1 LGVVAFVNKT
11 YDRGA
16 WMEADKKKKIRGR
29 PFLFVYNTYSS
40 VKKNDEWFIIT
51 GYVSIESKQVDNHVS
66 KTRNTSV

>member
-51 GYVSIESKQVDNHVS
+51 
-66 KTRNTSV
+66 